1 MNEQQRKFESYF
13 DEQITACQ
21 QRSKML
27 AEDDRMD
34 EGNFEKIRENVYEIF
49 KTILSAAE
57 RVCEKDE
64 LAKRAFFLQKAE
76 QIPTSWR
83 MSYETAK
90 QNGDVRKMHIESI
103 KLDTIQEIKD
113 MCMQIWEETT

>member
-34 EGNFEKIRENVYEIF
+34 EGNFEKIRANVYEIF

-83 MSYETAK
+83 TSYETAK

>member
-34 EGNFEKIRENVYEIF
+34 EGNFEKIRANVYEIF

-83 MSYETAK
+83 TSYKTAK